1 MAEHRQQLHR
11 TDNMKYHF
19 HENAPSTSK
28 VLTVATI
35 LPIGGTLLLLSGFS
49 FIGSLIVLA
58 IAAPVFLIFS
68 PVLVPAALL
77 IAGSIAG
84 FLTSGA
90 FGITAL
96 SSLSWI
102 VNFLLGRR
110 GSMSQQMQLDRMK
123 WPMQDTEANN
133 MGQKVESRGQGERI
147 RDREDVGKTQEGGNK
162 SVN

>member
-19 HENAPSTSK
+19 HENGPSTSK

-35 LPIGGTLLLLSGFS
+35 LPIGATLLFLSGFS
-49 FIGSLIVLA
+49 FFASLIGLA
-58 IAAPVFLIFS
+58 IAAPIFLIFS

-77 IAGSIAG
+77 IASSVAG

-96 SSLSWI
+96 SSVSWI
-102 VNFLLGRR
+102 VNFLRGRR
-110 GSMSQQMQLDRMK
+110 GSMSHPLQLDSME
-123 WPMQDTEANN
+123 WPTQDTEAN
-133 MGQKVESRGQGERI
+133 MGQKVKSRGQGGRI
-147 RDREDVGKTQEGGNK
+147 REDAGKTQEGGNK
-162 SVN
+162 SVD